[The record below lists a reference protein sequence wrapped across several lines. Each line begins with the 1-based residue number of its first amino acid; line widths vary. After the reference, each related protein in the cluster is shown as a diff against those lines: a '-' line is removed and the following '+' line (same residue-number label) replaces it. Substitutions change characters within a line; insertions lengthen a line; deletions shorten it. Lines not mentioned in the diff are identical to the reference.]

1 MSRLEIM
8 LLVLAFGLLV
18 FTLEIVRRRRLSENY
33 AIAWMLVALVG
44 VLLGFARPLVD
55 RLSQSLGI
63 AYGTSLVFALAIL
76 FLVGVCI
83 NLSMHVSRLESRLET
98 LARETAFLRGPMRP
112 DPTVPADGAEGTDR
126 PPGPAAPAEPDRP
139 DGVDVPPHAG
149 S

>member
-1 MSRLEIM
+1 MSKLEIM
-8 LLVLAFGLLV
+8 LLVLAFGLLI
-18 FTLEIVRRRRLSENY
+18 FTVEIVRRRRLSENY

-44 VLLGFARPLVD
+44 VVLGLARPLVD

-98 LARETAFLRGPMRP
+98 LARESAFLRGPMRP
-112 DPTVPADGAEGTDR
+112 VS
-126 PPGPAAPAEPDRP
+126 APD
-139 DGVDVPPHAG
+139 PHAG
-149 S
+149 PDRREGPGADPHPAPES

>member
-1 MSRLEIM
+1 MSKLEIM

-18 FTLEIVRRRRLSENY
+18 FTVEIVRRRRLSENY

-44 VLLGFARPLVD
+44 VLLGLARPLVD
-55 RLSQSLGI
+55 RLSKSLGI

-98 LARETAFLRGPMRP
+98 LAREAAFLRGPMRP
-112 DPTVPADGAEGTDR
+112 ASGTDR
-126 PPGPAAPAEPDRP
+126 PAGTDRSAGTHRPASTHRPEGPGADPDPAP
-139 DGVDVPPHAG
+139 G

>member
-1 MSRLEIM
+1 MSKLEIM
-8 LLVLAFGLLV
+8 LLVLAFGLLI
-18 FTLEIVRRRRLSENY
+18 FTVEIVRRRRLSENY

-44 VLLGFARPLVD
+44 VLLGLARPLVD

-98 LARETAFLRGPMRP
+98 LAREAAFLRGPMRP
-112 DPTVPADGAEGTDR
+112 DHAR
-126 PPGPAAPAEPDRP
+126 PDRERSVEDDAAGDRDP
-139 DGVDVPPHAG
+139 DVPPDAG

>member
-1 MSRLEIM
+1 MTKLEIM
-8 LLVLAFGLLV
+8 LLVLAFGLLA
-18 FTLEIVRRRRLSENY
+18 FTVEIVRRRRLSENY

-44 VLLGFARPLVD
+44 VGLGLARPLVD
-55 RLSQSLGI
+55 RLSQKLGI

-98 LARETAFLRGPMRP
+98 LAREAAFLRGPMRAEAG
-112 DPTVPADGAEGTDR
+112 TGATGEGTDLAVDR
-126 PPGPAAPAEPDRP
+126 TEPVDRADGDPP
-139 DGVDVPPHAG
+139 DGPTDAG

>member
-1 MSRLEIM
+1 
-8 LLVLAFGLLV
+8 
-18 FTLEIVRRRRLSENY
+18 
-33 AIAWMLVALVG
+33 
-44 VLLGFARPLVD
+44 VD

-98 LARETAFLRGPMRP
+98 LAREAAFLRGPMRP
-112 DPTVPADGAEGTDR
+112 DHAR
-126 PPGPAAPAEPDRP
+126 PDRERSVEDDAAGDRDP
-139 DGVDVPPHAG
+139 DVPPDAG